1 MRRLLVLAGT
11 GEARELCARLQGRV
25 DVLASLA
32 GAVRQ
37 PMAQGVPTR
46 VGGFGGAEGFLR
58 VLREERIGAVVDA
71 THPFALRIT
80 ARSAM
85 LCAQAGVPY
94 LRLERPGW
102 REGPG
107 ERWTWVEDAAGAA
120 AVVPRDRAVFL
131 AAGRGAVA
139 AFRGHPAPVWC
150 RVIDPP
156 AEPFALPEGGWVV
169 GRPPFAVEEEMALF
183 ARLAVGALVVKDSG
197 AEGAEAKLRAA
208 GRMGI
213 EVVVIRRPDVGVAS
227 VATVEEV
234 LAWVEGLF
242 A

>member
-1 MRRLLVLAGT
+1 MLAGT
-11 GEARELCARLQGRV
+11 AEARELCARLQGRV

-37 PMAQGVPTR
+37 PLAQGVPTR

-58 VLREERIGAVVDA
+58 VLSEELIGAVVDA
-71 THPFALRIT
+71 THPFAARIT
-80 ARSAM
+80 PRSAV
-85 LCAQAGVPY
+85 LCAIAGIPY

-102 REGPG
+102 REEPG
-107 ERWTWVEDAAGAA
+107 ERWTWVADAAGAA

-139 AFRGHPAPVWC
+139 AFGGHPAPVWC

-169 GRPPFAVEEEMALF
+169 GRPPFSVEEEMALF
-183 ARLAVGALVVKDSG
+183 ARLSVGALVVKDSG

-213 EVVVIRRPDVGVAS
+213 GVVVIRRPDVGVAS
-227 VATVEEV
+227 VATVEEA

-242 A
+242 P